1 MKVFTMSMVTNYTH
15 RIRMEIVVDMIQFS
29 LWSKLYAFSANLL
42 LRIFSR
48 QLHSI
53 WQCFALAVE

>member
-1 MKVFTMSMVTNYTH
+1 MSMVTNYTH

-48 QLHSI
+48 QVHSI